1 MPELVDDEE
10 QFKKQAKH
18 IEEKLGFDH
27 LDKFKVFNGVAHY
40 GVAVVNMDGEDE
52 KVHQKRAYLSASSP
66 LIAMVEV
73 WDSIYTQ
80 LVATGLEKLGEFT
93 AELIDEGKLTRDDAL
108 DNLLGML
115 QSEEF
120 QVSFLSNLMRM
131 QPDIITIGNPNV
143 VTGFNVEKMDDNI
156 TESVEK
162 FLKEVVENKES
173 EEE

>member
-1 MPELVDDEE
+1 MPELIDDEE
-10 QFKKQAKH
+10 QFKKQAKQ

-27 LDKFKVFNGVAHY
+27 LDNFKVFNGVAHY

-52 KVHQKRAYLSASSP
+52 TVHQKRAYLSASSP
-66 LIAMVEV
+66 LVAMVEV
-73 WDSIYTQ
+73 WDSIYNQ
-80 LVATGLEKLGEFT
+80 LIASGLEKLGEFAT
-93 AELIDEGKLTRDDAL
+93 ELIDEGRLTRDDAL

-115 QSEEF
+115 RSEEF
-120 QVSFLSNLMRM
+120 QKSFLSNLMKM

-143 VTGFNVEKMDDNI
+143 VTGFNVEKVGDNI

>member
-1 MPELVDDEE
+1 MPELIDDEE

-18 IEEKLGFDH
+18 IEKKLGFDH
-27 LDKFKVFNGVAHY
+27 LDKFKVINGVAHY

-52 KVHQKRAYLSASSP
+52 TVHQRRAYLSASSP

-80 LVATGLEKLGEFT
+80 LIATGLEKLGEFT
-93 AELIDEGKLTRDDAL
+93 AELIDEGRLTREDAL
-108 DNLLGML
+108 DNLLDML
-115 QSEEF
+115 QSEQF
-120 QVSFLSNLMRM
+120 QASFLSNLMRM

-143 VTGFNVEKMDDNI
+143 VTGFSVEKMDGDI
-156 TESVEK
+156 AKSVEK

>member
-1 MPELVDDEE
+1 MPELIDDEE
-10 QFKKQAKH
+10 QFKKQAKQ

-27 LDKFKVFNGVAHY
+27 LDNFKVFNGVAHY

-52 KVHQKRAYLSASSP
+52 TVHQKRAYLSASSP

-73 WDSIYTQ
+73 WDSIYNQ
-80 LVATGLEKLGEFT
+80 LIATGLEKLGEFAT
-93 AELIDEGKLTRDDAL
+93 ELIDEGRLTRDDAL

-115 QSEEF
+115 RSEEF
-120 QVSFLSNLMRM
+120 QKSFLSNLMKM

-143 VTGFNVEKMDDNI
+143 VTVFNVEKVGDNI